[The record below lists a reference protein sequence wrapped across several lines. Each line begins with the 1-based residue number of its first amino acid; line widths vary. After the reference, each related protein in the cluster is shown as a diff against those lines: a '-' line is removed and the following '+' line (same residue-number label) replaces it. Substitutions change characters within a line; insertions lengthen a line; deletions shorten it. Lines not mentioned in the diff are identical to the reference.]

1 MPPERL
7 VGLSGV
13 GRPTFSHTKVNVR
26 HDVGDAPLKS
36 RGLKRVPKVSVDYSV
51 AGSKRTKLSKNSH
64 SVTASTGANTSHTR
78 GADQRDNA

>member
-1 MPPERL
+1 M

-13 GRPTFSHTKVNVR
+13 ASTTFSHTKVNVR
-26 HDVGDAPLKS
+26 RDAGVASLKS
-36 RGLKRVPKVSVDYSV
+36 RGLTRVPKVSVDYSV

-64 SVTASTGANTSHTR
+64 SVNASTGANTSHTR